1 MFALLSSLDVHERFG
16 SWCESR
22 PMGVYYT
29 LASSK
34 FMENFVTLNVAL
46 VAECTVFCITS
57 PILTHPN
64 LIIIYLKCYP

>member
-1 MFALLSSLDVHERFG
+1 LHLLNKILYCFTLGKYVCLVDVHERFG

-46 VAECTVFCITS
+46 VAECGNYS
-57 PILTHPN
+57 
-64 LIIIYLKCYP
+64 